1 VYIGTRKAPAAPV
14 WAHTQ
19 PSFRIFNLWELKCS
33 TKKNTKKIP
42 KLKQT
47 IVKKKVIAKKK
58 EIITKKNVKQIPNEN
73 IGNK

>member
-1 VYIGTRKAPAAPV
+1 M
-14 WAHTQ
+14 
-19 PSFRIFNLWELKCS
+19 
-33 TKKNTKKIP
+33 P

-47 IVKKKVIAKKK
+47 IVKKKVIIAKKK